1 MKLEVFLINCS
12 NSSSQ
17 PQPLTGNVKVTNISI
32 QGQIESWC
40 IRLMIV
46 TPISG
51 LRVSQTSKQLSA
63 SPVSQFSVNQN
74 KFVAVGYDTYAFL
87 NGNLILNGQQF
98 SVGCLS
104 QCQNI
109 SNVVNGSC
117 SRIGCCQLDIPQGLK
132 NVYLETYNF
141 KNHTKDWDFNP
152 CSFAFI
158 IREDK
163 FNFSSDYLIS
173 LRNNET
179 LPMVTVNKDKS

>member
-1 MKLEVFLINCS
+1 MYKAYDC
-12 NSSSQ
+12 
-17 PQPLTGNVKVTNISI
+17 NVDKWGSREPNIKATLSVPSFTVSI
-32 QGQIESWC
+32 
-40 IRLMIV
+40 
-46 TPISG
+46 
-51 LRVSQTSKQLSA
+51 
-63 SPVSQFSVNQN
+63 NQN
-74 KFVAVGYDTYAFL
+74 KFVAIGYDTYAFL
-87 NGNLILNGQQF
+87 NGNLNGQQF
-98 SVGCLS
+98 SIGCLS

-117 SRIGCCQLDIPQGLK
+117 SGIGCCQLDIPQGLK

-163 FNFSSDYLIS
+163 FNFSSYYLIS

-179 LPMVTVNKDKS
+179 LPMVIVDKGKNQLKQCSGTYEQQQK